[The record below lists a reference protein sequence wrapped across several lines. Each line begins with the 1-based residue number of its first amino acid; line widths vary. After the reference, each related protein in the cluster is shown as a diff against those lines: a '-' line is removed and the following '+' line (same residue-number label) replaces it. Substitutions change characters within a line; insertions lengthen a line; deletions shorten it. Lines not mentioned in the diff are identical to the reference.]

1 MEGAAEWSATDVE
14 YRGARESVG
23 VRFLHLPQCAAIV
36 VAPQPVNSV
45 GRVPGLHPGCGGSRP
60 SRATGHIW
68 GCLSRPERPP
78 CKRAVGVRV
87 PASPRCSRP
96 GGIGWNRCTRKHRRR
111 EPPVQPHQKGS
122 RHAQTSTADR
132 CERATE
138 PVRAAA
144 KRESQLQI
152 VVCDPCLMR
161 HSARVFHLQNDEVTV
176 WEPAESSR
184 AWVAKCAASLA
195 DRPAAAQ

>member
-1 MEGAAEWSATDVE
+1 MSQSLGAGNSTVERLLQRRTCGFDARPPRDNPMEGAAEWSATGVE

-68 GCLSRPERPP
+68 GCLSRSERPP

-96 GGIGWNRCTRKHRRR
+96 GGIGWNRWARKHRCR
-111 EPPVQPHQKGS
+111 E
-122 RHAQTSTADR
+122 
-132 CERATE
+132 
-138 PVRAAA
+138 
-144 KRESQLQI
+144 
-152 VVCDPCLMR
+152 R
-161 HSARVFHLQNDEVTV
+161 HSRQTEAARSDEGDDMY
-176 WEPAESSR
+176 
-184 AWVAKCAASLA
+184 AKDWAG
-195 DRPAAAQ
+195 